1 MTSFFADRAAR
12 RVATLLAALCAAP
25 VGAQT
30 IAQRVA
36 AADRPVQVIYP
47 SRQTACGDGRSFI
60 GHVLEDG
67 YYFGSDDNSMYRG
80 NGGNGWYRGPCV
92 HGPARVLAT
101 VMDGEVT
108 HLRVFVGPVP
118 PSSTDIVTVN
128 ATASEAAAWLASLVT
143 GDNSRVAAS
152 AVMPLILADAPDPWP
167 LLLRVARDNGR
178 GTNVRRDALMWLGNG
193 AIMHLGIAQTRD
205 DTPDDEMR
213 TQAVFALSQRP
224 RSESVP
230 ALMDLAKSAKYPA
243 AKRSAIFWLGQTGDT
258 RAADVFAELL
268 GLR

>member
-1 MTSFFADRAAR
+1 MTSSFADPRVRRAAILF
-12 RVATLLAALCAAP
+12 AWLCATP

-30 IAQRVA
+30 IAQRIA

-47 SRQTACGDGRSFI
+47 SRPSACGDGRSYYSRAFD
-60 GHVLEDG
+60 DG
-67 YYFGSDDNSMYRG
+67 YSFGTDDNLMYQRG
-80 NGGNGWYRGPCV
+80 DGWSRGPCV
-92 HGPARVLAT
+92 HGPARVVAT
-101 VMDGEVT
+101 MMGGEVT
-108 HLRVFVGPVP
+108 RLRVYVGPVP
-118 PSSTDIVTVN
+118 PSTDVETVN
-128 ATASEAAAWLASLVT
+128 ASASDAAVWLSSLIT

-152 AVMPLILADAPDPWP
+152 AIRPLILADAPDPWP

-178 GTNVRRDALMWLGNG
+178 GMSLRREALMWLGIG
-193 AIMHLGIAQTRD
+193 ATVHLGIEQKRD

-224 RSESVP
+224 KSESVP
-230 ALMDLAKSAKYPA
+230 TLMDLARSAKYPS
-243 AKRSAIFWLGQTGDT
+243 AKRSAIFWLGQTGDP